1 VGRRIHA
8 RNEVDTDA
16 HGRPSEGGAPDT
28 PRDPHRDLSGAL
40 HDVSNALTV
49 LLGWIAE
56 ARAPDASR
64 ETTAYAL
71 SVIERRAR
79 MARDLARRAIGAPT
93 EDLTEEQPLEDV
105 LSEVVETLGVE
116 AARSGVRIVRTGPV
130 SLVRLPFASDATQ
143 VLTNLLLNAIAFS
156 PSGGEV
162 RIDVSVQSPSILIAV
177 EDDGPGIPDAQRAV
191 LFEGVSTRP
200 GGAGVGLRHARA
212 LARASGGEL
221 SLLPAHQRS
230 RGARFQLAW
239 PQSSS
244 TIPPPPPS
252 VSRVPVLA
260 GKRVLVVEDDA
271 DVVSLLE
278 TALGARGADVTV
290 ARNAQELA
298 RVVAESP
305 HDAALVDLSPIERD
319 VSGALRLLRGRS
331 PHAPVVLIT
340 GSVAGLPEALAHERW
355 VRKPFEVGEVV
366 SALIEAGAG
375 ASRPARGG

>member
-1 VGRRIHA
+1 
-8 RNEVDTDA
+8 
-16 HGRPSEGGAPDT
+16 
-28 PRDPHRDLSGAL
+28 
-40 HDVSNALTV
+40 
-49 LLGWIAE
+49 
-56 ARAPDASR
+56 
-64 ETTAYAL
+64 
-71 SVIERRAR
+71 
-79 MARDLARRAIGAPT
+79 
-93 EDLTEEQPLEDV
+93 
-105 LSEVVETLGVE
+105 
-116 AARSGVRIVRTGPV
+116 
-130 SLVRLPFASDATQ
+130 
-143 VLTNLLLNAIAFS
+143 
-156 PSGGEV
+156 
-162 RIDVSVQSPSILIAV
+162 
-177 EDDGPGIPDAQRAV
+177 
-191 LFEGVSTRP
+191 
-200 GGAGVGLRHARA
+200 
-212 LARASGGEL
+212 
-221 SLLPAHQRS
+221 
-230 RGARFQLAW
+230 
-239 PQSSS
+239 
-244 TIPPPPPS
+244 
-252 VSRVPVLA
+252 VPVLA